1 MANDQC
7 QRHLDGGSAWLN
19 RERERGRGERG
30 RGERGR
36 EWALLRSDHVERM
49 ICQMLLKSWSEPF
62 ANYWLCS
69 QIQLRCLCR
78 LHCQSHLHHWN
89 LHRWG
94 LHRCLWKLNH
104 SGKVWRY
111 DFLMRV
117 GLWIWLDMDKWWQV
131 MANDKCKRHQNG
143 GLAWLERKRGR
154 GGERGREWAS
164 LRSDHVERMI
174 CQMLLKS

>member
-1 MANDQC
+1 MRVGLWIWLNMDKLWQVMANDQC
-7 QRHLDGGSAWLN
+7 KRHQNGGSAWL
-19 RERERGRGERG
+19 ERDRG
-30 RGERGR
+30 RGR

-104 SGKVWRY
+104 SGKIWRY
-111 DFLMRV
+111 DFLMKV
-117 GLWIWLDMDKWWQV
+117 GLWIWFNMGKWRHKWWQ
-131 MANDKCKRHQNG
+131 MIANDGANDGKWWQTM
-143 GLAWLERKRGR
+143 
-154 GGERGREWAS
+154 AS
-164 LRSDHVERMI
+164 DG
-174 CQMLLKS
+174 KW